1 VYYKVESRNGGVKL
15 QELFREMVE
24 THSDKIFRLALRY
37 TGERAQ
43 AEDLAQET
51 FLRAY
56 KNLASYD
63 RSKPAGPWLC
73 TIAANLCRNWLRDNR
88 ELPFDFTEE
97 SFLPTESGPEELY
110 LQKESE
116 TEVLQALEKLPLI
129 YREVLLLRHVG
140 ELSYGEIAEALK
152 LELSIVKNRLYRGR
166 LMLKESLIDARGG
179 K

>member
-1 VYYKVESRNGGVKL
+1 
-15 QELFREMVE
+15 MVE

-37 TGERAQ
+37 TGDQTR

-63 RSKPAGPWLC
+63 RSKPAGPLLC

-97 SFLPTESGPEELY
+97 SFLPAESGPEELY

-116 TEVLQALEKLPLI
+116 TEVLQALGKLPLI
-129 YREVLLLRHVG
+129 YREGLLLRHVG

-152 LELSIVKNRLYRGR
+152 LDLSIVKNRLYRGR
-166 LMLKESLIDARGG
+166 MMLKESLIGVREG
-179 K
+179 

>member
-1 VYYKVESRNGGVKL
+1 
-15 QELFREMVE
+15 MVE

-37 TGERAQ
+37 TGERSQ
-43 AEDLAQET
+43 AEDLTQET

-63 RSKPAGPWLC
+63 RTKPAGPWLC

-88 ELPFDFTEE
+88 ELPFDFAEE
-97 SFLPTESGPEELY
+97 GFLPAESGPEELY

-116 TEVLQALEKLPLI
+116 TEVLQALEQLPLI
-129 YREVLLLRHVG
+129 YREILLLRHVG
-140 ELSYGEIAEALK
+140 ELSYSEIAEALK

-166 LMLKESLIDARGG
+166 LMLKESLIGVRGG

>member
-1 VYYKVESRNGGVKL
+1 
-15 QELFREMVE
+15 MVE
-24 THSDKIFRLALRY
+24 TNADKIYRLALRY
-37 TGERAQ
+37 TQDQTQ
-43 AEDLAQET
+43 AEDLTQET

-97 SFLPTESGPEELY
+97 GILPADSGPEEQY

-116 TEVLQALEKLPLI
+116 TELLQALDTMPLI

-140 ELSYGEIAEALK
+140 ELSYSEIAEALV
-152 LELSIVKNRLYRGR
+152 LEMTIVKNRLYRGR
-166 LMLKESLIDARGG
+166 LMLKNALLRVREG
-179 K
+179 